1 MVFVMTKYSH
11 EYGHIRG
18 FIEWNALVVY
28 QNYLVFYF
36 KVTIG
41 DSDSDQEQ
49 GIKSIKSIKV

>member
-1 MVFVMTKYSH
+1 MVFVMTKYAH
-11 EYGHIRG
+11 ECGHMSG
-18 FIEWNALVVY
+18 SIEWNALVDY

-41 DSDSDQEQ
+41 DSDSDQEE